1 MSTVLITG
9 ASTGIG
15 AATAVHLAR
24 RGWTVY
30 AGVRRD
36 DDGRALTAL
45 ESSLRPL
52 IVDVTDEAQ
61 LVAAR
66 SRIEG
71 EGRLDGLVNNA
82 GVAIAGPLEFL
93 PPDALRKQFEVNVF
107 GLVAASRI
115 FLPLLRATRG
125 RIVNVGSIGGRM
137 ALPFM
142 APYTASKFAVE
153 ALTDSMRLEFRPF
166 GIKTVVIEPGAIKTP
181 IWTKGRETALS
192 LAQQYPSEALTLYGK
207 LIESMQR
214 ASTESA
220 QRATSPERVA
230 AAIEA
235 ALSASNPRNR
245 YVVGTDAHVQAA
257 LTFLPSTWKDAMLG
271 RMLSI
276 GSLP

>member
-1 MSTVLITG
+1 MITG

-36 DDGRALTAL
+36 DDGRALTAQ
-45 ESSLRPL
+45 EASIRPL
-52 IVDVTDEAQ
+52 ILDVTDDAQ
-61 LVAAR
+61 LAAAR
-66 SRIEG
+66 SRLESEG
-71 EGRLDGLVNNA
+71 QLDGLVNNA
-82 GVAIAGPLEFL
+82 GIAIAGPLEFL
-93 PPDALRKQFEVNVF
+93 PSGELRKQFEVNVF
-107 GLVAASRI
+107 GLIAASRT

-153 ALTDSMRLEFRPF
+153 ALSDSMRLEFRPF
-166 GIKTVVIEPGAIKTP
+166 GIRTILIEPGAIKTP
-181 IWTKGRETALS
+181 IWTKGRETALAI
-192 LAQQYPSEALTLYGK
+192 AQHYPPEALTLYGK

-220 QRATSPERVA
+220 QRATPPERVA
-230 AAIEA
+230 AAIER
-235 ALSASNPRNR
+235 ALSAPNPRNR

-276 GSLP
+276 GSPP